1 MAKWSARTKRALF
14 LGSLLLLG
22 NAAHAEGKGEVKAI
36 AVETNGQVLMYCKFA
51 AFEDMKALVADLDAA
66 QQPTAAPSKE
76 PFTYTLRL
84 LGPDIDSR
92 RYVGKGVYNDG
103 ALTRQLTAA
112 QFEAFSGL
120 VLPRLRHANSKL
132 ADVKTIDQVTPG
144 HWAGC

>member
-1 MAKWSARTKRALF
+1 MTKWSARTARALF
-14 LGSLLLLG
+14 LGSLLLVG
-22 NAAHAEGKGEVKAI
+22 NAALAEGKGEVKAI

-51 AFEDMKALVADLDAA
+51 AFDDLKALVADLDAVH
-66 QQPTAAPSKE
+66 QPTVAPSKV
-76 PFTYTLRL
+76 PFAYTLRL

-92 RYVGKGVYNDG
+92 RYVGKGVYTDG
-103 ALTRQLTAA
+103 TLTRQLTDA

-120 VLPRLRHANSKL
+120 VLPRLRHASSKL